1 MSVLMRTAAST
12 GRTLRSLFE
21 GPWFAVF
28 MLSVLVAWNAMLVA
42 MMLMPDAQGALGE
55 FTADFKRCC
64 FDFDA
69 VTGSVK
75 WASVVP
81 YVTAPLILG
90 TATFLAYRRQLGV
103 ALRKPM
109 ALSIC
114 VGAALGVVVLGAFG
128 LLSMASAAAGDE
140 SLVAGE
146 ALPFP
151 ADKLRTQLKAP
162 EFQLTNQHGMHVSPQ
177 DCRGSVVMITAIY
190 ATCTDACPMILTQ
203 AKSAMAALT
212 EHEQAQVHVF
222 AVTLDPERDDPAA
235 LASMARGHRVKA
247 PQWNLVTGNP
257 DEVNAVIDFMGI
269 WRKWN
274 AEKGRL
280 DHSNAFLL
288 IDRRGR
294 LAYRFSLGDLQ
305 QRWLTDALKLLANE
319 PEPEP

>member
-1 MSVLMRTAAST
+1 MSVLKETATIA

-28 MLSVLVAWNAMLVA
+28 MLCVLVVWNAMLVA

-55 FTADFKRCC
+55 FTADFKRRC
-64 FDFDA
+64 FDYDS

-90 TATFLAYRRQLGV
+90 TATFLVYRRQLGV

-114 VGAALGVVVLGAFG
+114 VGAALGVVAFGAFG
-128 LLSMASAAAGDE
+128 LMSMADAAKGDEPLAAGE
-140 SLVAGE
+140 S
-146 ALPFP
+146 LPFP

-162 EFQLTNQHGMHVSPQ
+162 EFRLTNQHGVQVSPQ
-177 DCRGSVVMITAIY
+177 DYRGSVVMITAIY
-190 ATCTDACPMILTQ
+190 ATCSDACPMILTQ

-212 EHEQAQVHVF
+212 EHEQAQVHIF
-222 AVTLDPERDDPAA
+222 AVTLDPERDDQAA
-235 LASMARGHRVKA
+235 LAGMARGHRVKA
-247 PQWNLVTGNP
+247 PQWNLVTGKP
-257 DEVNAVIDFMGI
+257 AEVNAVIEFMGI

-288 IDRRGR
+288 IDRQGR

-305 QRWLTDALKLLANE
+305 QQWLTEALKLLANE
-319 PEPEP
+319 PEPKP